1 MFDFLFCAAS
11 ESSTSARRLTRS
23 TVGQRRRELRQ
34 KDRSWGTVELENA
47 NGRKGGEKN
56 RADGKESD
64 QRNEQNKSKVESQNK
79 TIALSRR
86 RESNLQNKDG
96 SDDQAKESDLGDQQ
110 NRREKRRSNERE
122 DEGRSLRKRNKLTE
136 STMST
141 PSRSRLRQDGERDGG
156 EKPVGVEKSGSDGQ
170 ERSAVKDKRLLT
182 AAATVDKGITSS
194 FTSSMDDG
202 EFNL

>member
-11 ESSTSARRLTRS
+11 ESSTSARQLTRS

-56 RADGKESD
+56 RANGKESD

-86 RESNLQNKDG
+86 RGSNLQDKDG

-110 NRREKRRSNERE
+110 NRGEKRRSNERE

-141 PSRSRLRQDGERDGG
+141 PSRSRLRQDRERDGG

-182 AAATVDKGITSS
+182 AAATADKGITSS